1 MRWVRKS
8 SGEIVTTDEIP
19 RDREKARTNDVEAN
33 YPGQAHLSKTLMN
46 CKESGKIEDEDM
58 KVLIYQSVNTS

>member
-1 MRWVRKS
+1 M
-8 SGEIVTTDEIP
+8 VTADEIT
-19 RDREKARTNDVEAN
+19 RDEQKAKTNHVEAN

-46 CKESGKIEDEDM
+46 CKESGKIEDEDI